1 MKKIFIV
8 IGVIIAGLFIS
19 LHLYYDVLWT
29 KAAVADWKKRAL
41 EVVDIISEQ
50 EKKGPVTREFSDSVD
65 AKWGVD
71 KPCLPLGIF

>member
-19 LHLYYDVLWT
+19 LHLYYNVLWT

-41 EVVDIISEQ
+41 EAAYILSEQ
-50 EKKGPVTREFSDSVD
+50 EKKSPVTKEFVDSVN
-65 AKWGVD
+65 AT
-71 KPCLPLGIF
+71 

>member
-1 MKKIFIV
+1 MKKIV
-8 IGVIIAGLFIS
+8 IAIGIILVGLFIG

-29 KAAVADWKKRAL
+29 KAAVSDWKMRAL

-50 EKKGPVTREFSDSVD
+50 EKKGTVTKEFVDSVETQW
-65 AKWGVD
+65 KVD

>member
-19 LHLYYDVLWT
+19 LHLYYNVLWT

-41 EVVDIISEQ
+41 EAAYILSEQ
-50 EKKGPVTREFSDSVD
+50 EKKSPVTKEFVDSVN
-65 AKWGVD
+65 AKCGVD